1 MPNPNSA
8 TLLLIEG
15 LWSIVLTNSHLL
27 MRSIEPQLYNVL
39 HIPPLCVIIAV
50 KVTLR
55 TTVGQNMA
63 VLANAPTILM
73 EDIAVPLDPLNLTVL
88 LDITIPRTMKD
99 NVLLEVEEVL
109 MGVNLSKVKHVLM
122 K

>member
-1 MPNPNSA
+1 
-8 TLLLIEG
+8 
-15 LWSIVLTNSHLL
+15 

-39 HIPPLCVIIAV
+39 RIPPLYVIIAV

-55 TTVGQNMA
+55 TAVGQSLA
-63 VLANAPTILM
+63 VLVNALTILV
-73 EDIAVPLDPLNLTVL
+73 EDIAVPLGPLNLMVL
-88 LDITIPRTMKD
+88 LDITVPRTLED
-99 NVLLEVEEVL
+99 NVLLEVEKVL

>member
-1 MPNPNSA
+1 
-8 TLLLIEG
+8 
-15 LWSIVLTNSHLL
+15 
-27 MRSIEPQLYNVL
+27 MRSTEPQLYNVL
-39 HIPPLCVIIAV
+39 PIPPLCVIIVV

-55 TTVGQNMA
+55 TAVGRNMA
-63 VLANAPTILM
+63 VLANAPTILV
-73 EDIAVPLDPLNLTVL
+73 EDIMVL
-88 LDITIPRTMKD
+88 LDITVPRTLKD

>member
-1 MPNPNSA
+1 
-8 TLLLIEG
+8 
-15 LWSIVLTNSHLL
+15 
-27 MRSIEPQLYNVL
+27 MRSTEPQPYNVL
-39 HIPPLCVIIAV
+39 RIPPQCVIIAA

-55 TTVGQNMA
+55 TAVGQNMA
-63 VLANAPTILM
+63 VLANAPTILV

-88 LDITIPRTMKD
+88 LDITVPRTLKD
-99 NVLLEVEEVL
+99 NILLEEEEDL

>member
-1 MPNPNSA
+1 
-8 TLLLIEG
+8 
-15 LWSIVLTNSHLL
+15 
-27 MRSIEPQLYNVL
+27 MRSTEPQLYNVL
-39 HIPPLCVIIAV
+39 RIRPLYVITAV

-55 TTVGQNMA
+55 IAVGQNMA
-63 VLANAPTILM
+63 VLANAPTILV
-73 EDIAVPLDPLNLTVL
+73 EDIMVLSDPLNLTVL
-88 LDITIPRTMKD
+88 LGITVPRTLKD